1 LNEKTKKSESNQ
13 NKTTKNA
20 EYEEAVNKAIRMVVL
35 NSAIGILFKLPVSI
49 IPIINVVA
57 EFYFKNI
64 LSLFL
69 HPGFHEFYL
78 MMYNTGLNILIQDLS
93 GLLYTF
99 SLSIQM
105 FIYKRFDKKFQ
116 TGFDRLKE
124 KAFNYVKDSFIRCFY
139 S

>member
-1 LNEKTKKSESNQ
+1 
-13 NKTTKNA
+13 
-20 EYEEAVNKAIRMVVL
+20 MFVL

-57 EFYFKNI
+57 EFYFN
-64 LSLFL
+64 
-69 HPGFHEFYL
+69 
-78 MMYNTGLNILIQDLS
+78 NGLNILIQHLS
-93 GLLYTF
+93 GLLYTL

-124 KAFNYVKDSFIRCFY
+124 KAFNFVKDSFIRCFY